1 MYFFSATISIYQ
13 SKKELQ
19 EKQNKLWSGSHDRSQ
34 GKYTYRNIYTYF
46 HSHLVEVQLPVN
58 RLSQETGTFYYN
70 MSFIAYL

>member
-1 MYFFSATISIYQ
+1 MTEVRVNTPY
-13 SKKELQ
+13 
-19 EKQNKLWSGSHDRSQ
+19 
-34 GKYTYRNIYTYF
+34 IYTYF